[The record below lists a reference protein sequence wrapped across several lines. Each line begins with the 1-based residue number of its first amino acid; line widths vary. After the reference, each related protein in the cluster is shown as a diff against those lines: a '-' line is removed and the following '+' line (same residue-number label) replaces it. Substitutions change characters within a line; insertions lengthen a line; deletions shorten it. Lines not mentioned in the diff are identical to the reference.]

1 MRAGQHT
8 SQACPQSS
16 PPPCFISWLTKCY
29 QFILKFALTS
39 SLWSHQTLWNIL
51 SFVLKQEKGA
61 CVAGGMGFHMWA
73 KGTLRGSAYRNVRD
87 VLPVPGKRLSG
98 FRHHWSLAS
107 SGHTNDPL
115 PMSPKE
121 NHLHHH
127 HHYFLGCLSSKVITH
142 NSQKWSAEGR
152 RFPGGRW
159 TCDLRRQF

>member
-1 MRAGQHT
+1 MKAGQHI

-16 PPPCFISWLTKCY
+16 QPPCFRSWLTKCY

-51 SFVLKQEKGA
+51 SFVLKQEEGA
-61 CVAGGMGFHMWA
+61 CVANGMGFHMWA
-73 KGTLRGSAYRNVRD
+73 KGTLRGSAYLNVRD
-87 VLPVPGKRLSG
+87 VFLVSGKKLSG

-107 SGHTNDPL
+107 SGLTNAPP

-121 NHLHHH
+121 NHH
-127 HHYFLGCLSSKVITH
+127 HHYFLGCLSSKVITR
-142 NSQKWSAEGR
+142 NSQKWPAERR

-159 TCDLRRQF
+159 ACDLWWQF